1 MKHLFFACAAA
12 LILAA
17 CGGGAGTEEVAE
29 INNDWTGNEIKID
42 AFIDEKVA
50 GVTCHMAHFDRG
62 VYDRLKRG
70 SWFENPSNGSINCV
84 QTGPIVVG
92 DIDVSKSG
100 EEMFRQRQS
109 PIFKKLSVR
118 RVYDRENDALI
129 YLVYSRRV
137 VEGSAKMS
145 IASVPL
151 YGSDV
156 TWTRAKPE

>member
-1 MKHLFFACAAA
+1 MLVG
-12 LILAA
+12 

-42 AFIDEKVA
+42 AFTDDKVQ
-50 GVTCHMAHFDRG
+50 GVTCHKAHFDRG

-92 DIDVSKSG
+92 DIDTSKGG

-109 PIFKKLSVR
+109 PIFKKLTVR
-118 RVYDRENDALI
+118 RVYDRTNDSLI

-156 TWTRAKPE
+156 TWTKGRPK